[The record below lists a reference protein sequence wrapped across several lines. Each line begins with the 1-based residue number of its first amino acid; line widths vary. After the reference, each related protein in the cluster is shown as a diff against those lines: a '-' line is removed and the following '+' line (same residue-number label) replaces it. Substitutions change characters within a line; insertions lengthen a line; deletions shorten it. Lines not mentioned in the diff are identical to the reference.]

1 MRYDTTQNPLY
12 KQWAADKVGVTDFGP
27 CATLAFFS
35 DDLELQAVVVY
46 SQVGEKNCEINIASQ
61 SAKWCS
67 KLVLKISFAVPFI
80 QYGLNRL
87 TATIRESNTKSIA
100 LVERLGF
107 RRVGE
112 LEQFY
117 ESGESAILYGLTK
130 TQCRW
135 I

>member
-12 KQWAADKVGVTDFGP
+12 KQWAAKVIGVKEFGP
-27 CATLAFFS
+27 CATLAFFT

-46 SQVGEKNCEINIASQ
+46 SHVDEKNCEINIASH
-61 SAKWCS
+61 SPKWCS
-67 KLVLKISFAVPFI
+67 KLVLKIGFAIPFI
-80 QYGLNRL
+80 QYGLNRM

-112 LEQFY
+112 LEEFY

-135 I
+135 L